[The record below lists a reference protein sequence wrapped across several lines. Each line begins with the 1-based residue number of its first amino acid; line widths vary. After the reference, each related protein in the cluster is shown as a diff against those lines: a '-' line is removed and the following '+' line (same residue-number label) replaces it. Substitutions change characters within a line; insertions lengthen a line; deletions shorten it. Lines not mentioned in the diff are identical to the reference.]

1 MGGNTANHEVPQVLA
16 PVLRGEAE
24 LVVGSRYLRKGDGV
38 PRHRVWGHRAFNLL
52 TRIASGVGV
61 SDSQSGFRAFSPRAL
76 ETVSFR
82 SDGFSVESE
91 MQFLARQHSLR
102 LVEVPITADYAEKAK
117 RPVVGHGLMV
127 LNGILRLVGQYRPLL
142 FFGLPGLLVLLAGI
156 TWGSWVV
163 IIYQRT
169 NHLAVGYALISVL
182 LSIVGSLSLFAGV
195 ILHSVRGLLLELVT
209 GERTGRRAG

>member
-1 MGGNTANHEVPQVLA
+1 
-16 PVLRGEAE
+16 
-24 LVVGSRYLRKGDGV
+24 
-38 PRHRVWGHRAFNLL
+38 
-52 TRIASGVGV
+52 
-61 SDSQSGFRAFSPRAL
+61 
-76 ETVSFR
+76 
-82 SDGFSVESE
+82 
-91 MQFLARQHSLR
+91 MQFLARQHNLR

-142 FFGLPGLLVLLAGI
+142 FFGLPGLLVLVAGI
-156 TWGSWVV
+156 SWGSWVV

-169 NHLAVGYALISVL
+169 NQLAVGYALISVL

-209 GERTGRRAG
+209 DQGTGRRAD